1 MVLSAA
7 EGTAKIL
14 PPGIPRMRQKPDPA
28 MAAVRDALLKMRM
41 RRQHRLECHLILLNK
56 RLGAIILVPILA
68 K

>member
-28 MAAVRDALLKMRM
+28 MAALLKMRM